1 MEYPKKLKSS
11 QVSPTIHHLVYTLI
25 FKWPIQLCIRIR
37 VWIASH
43 IFVQAS
49 HSLRLLD
56 WHNLMVLAF
65 LGINGPV
72 WCGRKK
78 WWVEN
83 TLIFF
88 PIKELDNAANV
99 IICCWHKLAT
109 SGRDSIN
116 GRKGFVSWG
125 KVDLRDIRD
134 MSWTN
139 ISSYE
144 NLCENSD
151 FNGRAVH
158 L

>member
-1 MEYPKKLKSS
+1 MEYPKKLKSF
-11 QVSPTIHHLVYTLI
+11 QVHPTIHHFVYTRI
-25 FKWPIQLCIRIR
+25 FNWPIQLCIRIR
-37 VWIASH
+37 VWFASH
-43 IFVQAS
+43 QFVQAS

-56 WHNLMVLAF
+56 LHNLMVLAF
-65 LGINGPV
+65 SGLNGQL
-72 WCGRKK
+72 WWDRKK

-88 PIKELDNAANV
+88 PIKELDNESNV
-99 IICCWHKLAT
+99 IICRWHKLVT
-109 SGRDSIN
+109 SGRDGIN
-116 GRKGFVSWG
+116 AGKGFISWR

-134 MSWTN
+134 MSGTN

-151 FNGRAVH
+151 HNARAVQ